1 MIRKM
6 IEAIMDG
13 RYWCAICLCMAWFGI
28 SNYCQVCNAQTP
40 PASDETIATVTLQ
53 PDQQLEP
60 ISKYIYG
67 QFVEHLGKSIY
78 GGLWAEMLQDRK
90 FYFPVT
96 DQYNPWGTGNDPQW
110 NAGAYHYLKASP
122 WKVIG
127 PAGTVTMDSQH
138 PFTGSQSPTIHAA
151 ADASPT
157 GISQDGLALQ
167 SNAKYVGSIVL
178 AGDAAPVIVKLVSDD
193 GQTLTQSIDKI
204 TADFQA
210 YPLEFT
216 SPAAEENAHI
226 EIVTSGKGTFTIG
239 TLSLMP
245 ADNIDGW
252 RHDVVDVLKELNSP
266 IYRWPGGNFVSGY
279 NWRDGI
285 GPRDQRPPRK
295 NPAWTGVEN
304 NDVGIHEF
312 MNLMQI
318 LGSEPYVALNTGL
331 GTAEQAAEEVE
342 YLNGS
347 SDTPMGKLR
356 AGNGH
361 PEPFHVR
368 IFAVGNEMFGAWQ
381 LGHMALSDYVK
392 KHDQVADAIWKID
405 PKAELVAVGAVGEWD
420 QTMLSQ
426 CADHMTYLSEHI
438 YVKEKPSVP
447 AHAAQLAEEIAR
459 VAAAH
464 REYLNDIPSLR
475 AHHIRIAMDE
485 WNYWYGDYLYGE
497 LGCQY
502 HLKDALGVARGLHE
516 YFRNSD
522 LFYMANYAQT
532 INVLGAVKTNRTSAS
547 MEATGLVLELYR
559 NHFGTIPIQV
569 ADQPANL
576 DVSAAWTDDKAAVTI
591 AVVNCTTEARQFT
604 FAGVPVA
611 DQAKQWII
619 GGTDPEAHNE
629 PGKPP
634 VVTIVEKDLNIANS
648 TLDAPP
654 LSIAL
659 YRLDKK

>member
-1 MIRKM
+1 MID
-6 IEAIMDG
+6 AIFAKWRSIG
-13 RYWCAICLCMAWFGI
+13 AYLLALCVIFAAG
-28 SNYCQVCNAQTP
+28 NHRANAQAASDNN
-40 PASDETIATVTLQ
+40 PASVTLQ
-53 PDQQLEP
+53 PDKQLQP

-67 QFVEHLGKSIY
+67 QFVEHLGRSIY

-110 NAGAYHYLKASP
+110 NAGAFHFLKASP

-127 PAGTVTMDSQH
+127 PAGTVTMDTSH
-138 PFTGSQSPTIHAA
+138 PFTGAQSPVIHSNQ
-151 ADASPT
+151 DSSPA
-157 GISQDGLALQ
+157 GISQEGLALQ
-167 SNAKYVGSIVL
+167 ANMKYVGNIVL
-178 AGDAAPVIVKLVSDD
+178 TGDVPVTVRLIGEN
-193 GQTLTQSIDKI
+193 GQTLTQTIDKL
-204 TADFQA
+204 TDHFQS

-216 SPAAEENAHI
+216 AMASADNARL
-226 EIVTSGKGTFTIG
+226 EVFTTAKGSFTIG

-245 ADNIDGW
+245 GDNVDGW
-252 RHDVVDVLKELNSP
+252 SRDVVDLLKELNAP
-266 IYRWPGGNFVSGY
+266 VYRWPGGNFVSGY

-312 MNLMQI
+312 MHLMDDI
-318 LGSEPYVALNTGL
+318 LHSEPYVALNTGL
-331 GTAEQAAEEVE
+331 GTAEQAAQEVE

-347 SDTPMGKLR
+347 ADTPMGKLR
-356 AGNGH
+356 AANGH
-361 PEPFHVR
+361 PDPFHVR
-368 IFAVGNEMFGAWQ
+368 IFAVGNEMFGSWQ
-381 LGHMALSDYVK
+381 LGHMPLSEYVK
-392 KHDQVADAIWKID
+392 KHDMVADAIWKID

-420 QTMLSQ
+420 QTMLSH

-438 YVKEKPSVP
+438 YVKEKPDVP
-447 AHAAQLAEEIAR
+447 AHAAQLADEIQR

-464 REYLNDIPSLR
+464 REYLNDIPTLA

-532 INVLGAVKTNRTSAS
+532 INVLGAIKTNRTAAS
-547 MEATGLVLELYR
+547 MEATGLVLEMYR

-569 ADQPANL
+569 ESQPDDL
-576 DVSAAWTDDKAAVTI
+576 DVSAAWTEENKSAVTI
-591 AVVNCTTEARQFT
+591 AVVNCTTNDKQFAV
-604 FAGVPVA
+604 AGLPLA
-611 DQAKQWII
+611 DHAKQWTI
-619 GGTDPEAHNE
+619 GGTNPEAHNV
-629 PGKPP
+629 PGQPP
-634 VVTIVEKDLNIANS
+634 QVVIAEKDFPVTNA

-654 LSIAL
+654 LSVTL
-659 YRLDKK
+659 YRLDKP

>member
-1 MIRKM
+1 MGVYVLI
-6 IEAIMDG
+6 A
-13 RYWCAICLCMAWFGI
+13 CLVLVASAKWVRAQATND
-28 SNYCQVCNAQTP
+28 SNT
-40 PASDETIATVTLQ
+40 ASVTLQ
-53 PDQQLEP
+53 PEKQLEP

-67 QFVEHLGKSIY
+67 QFVEHLGRSIY

-96 DQYNPWGTGNDPQW
+96 DHFDPWGTRNDPQW
-110 NAGAYHYLKASP
+110 NAGDYHFLKASP

-127 PAGTVTMDSQH
+127 PAGTVTMDTTH
-138 PFTGSQSPTIHAA
+138 PFTGEHSPMIHSNQ
-151 ADASPT
+151 DGSPA
-157 GISQDGLALQ
+157 GLSQDGLALVA
-167 SNAKYVGSIVL
+167 NMKYVGHIVL
-178 AGDAAPVIVKLVSDD
+178 SGDTPVTVRLVGEN
-193 GQTLTQSIDKI
+193 GQTLTQTIDKL
-204 TADFQA
+204 TENFQS

-216 SPAAEENAHI
+216 ATANADNARL
-226 EIVTSGKGTFTIG
+226 EVFTTAKGAFTIG
-239 TLSLMP
+239 TISIMP
-245 ADNIDGW
+245 GDNIDGW
-252 RHDVVDVLKELNSP
+252 NRDVVDLLKELNAP

-312 MNLMQI
+312 MHLLDM
-318 LGSEPYVALNTGL
+318 LHSEPYVALNTGL
-331 GTAEQAAEEVE
+331 GTAKQAAQEVE

-347 SDTPMGKLR
+347 ADTPMGKLR
-356 AGNGH
+356 AANGH

-368 IFAVGNEMFGAWQ
+368 IFAVGNEMFGGWQ
-381 LGHMALSDYVK
+381 LGHMPLSEYVK
-392 KHDQVADAIWKID
+392 KHDAVADAIWKID

-420 QTMLSQ
+420 QTMLSH

-438 YVKEKPSVP
+438 YVKELRDVP
-447 AHAAQLAEEIAR
+447 AHAAQLANEIQR

-464 REYLNDIPSLR
+464 REYLNDIPTLA

-485 WNYWYGDYLYGE
+485 WNYWYGNYLYGE
-497 LGCQY
+497 IGPQY
-502 HLKDALGVARGLHE
+502 HLKDGLGVARGLHE

-532 INVLGAVKTNRTSAS
+532 VNVLGAIKTNRTAAS
-547 MEATGLVLELYR
+547 MEATGLVLEMYR

-569 ADQPANL
+569 ESQPDNL
-576 DVSAAWTDDKAAVTI
+576 DVSAAWVDENKSALTI
-591 AVVNCTTEARQFT
+591 AVVNCTNQDKAFTIAGLPLADHAR
-604 FAGVPVA
+604 
-611 DQAKQWII
+611 QWII
-619 GGTDPEAHNE
+619 GGTDPEACNI

-634 VVTIVEKDLNIANS
+634 AVVIAEKDFAVTNA

-654 LSIAL
+654 LSVTL
-659 YRLDKK
+659 YRLDKP